1 MISGDPVV
9 IIADDD
15 IDDRLLLTEALV
27 ENGVERD
34 RIVLAC
40 DGEELLSVLALYA
53 QSSSLVFLDLNMPK
67 KNGLRVLEAMRA
79 NPTQRHIPV
88 LVFTTSNSRSDILS
102 SYDLGCN
109 AYFEKPYSY
118 SELVDM
124 VGIIKAYWF
133 QKATLISPDYADIP
147 RKNN

>member
-27 ENGVERD
+27 ENGVDRD
-34 RIVLAC
+34 KVVLAC

-67 KNGLRVLEAMRA
+67 KNGLKVLEAMRA

-88 LVFTTSNSRSDILS
+88 LIFTTSNSRSDIIA

-133 QKATLISPDYADIP
+133 QKATLINPDYADIP
-147 RKNN
+147 RKN

>member
-1 MISGDPVV
+1 MVSGDPMV

-34 RIVLAC
+34 KILLAC
-40 DGEELLSVLALYA
+40 DGEELLSLLALHGH
-53 QSSSLVFLDLNMPK
+53 SSCLVFLDLNMPK
-67 KNGLRVLEAMRA
+67 KNGLKVLEAMRS
-79 NPTQRHIPV
+79 NPAQRHIPV
-88 LVFTTSNSRSDILS
+88 LIFTTSNSRSDILS

-118 SELVDM
+118 SELVDLIS
-124 VGIIKAYWF
+124 VIKTYWF
-133 QKATLISPDYADIP
+133 QKATLINPDYADVP
-147 RKNN
+147 GKN

>member
-1 MISGDPVV
+1 MVSGVPMV

-27 ENGVERD
+27 ENGVERS
-34 RIVLAC
+34 RILLAC
-40 DGEELLSVLALYA
+40 DGEELLSLLAEY
-53 QSSSLVFLDLNMPK
+53 SHTPSIIFLDLNMPK
-67 KNGLRVLEAMRA
+67 KNGLKTLEAIRA

-88 LVFTTSNSRSDILS
+88 LIFTTSNSRSDILS

-124 VGIIKAYWF
+124 VGVIKSYWF
-133 QKATLISPDYADIP
+133 EKATLIKPDFAELP
-147 RKNN
+147 RRN

>member
-1 MISGDPVV
+1 MVSGVPMV

-27 ENGVERD
+27 ENGVERS
-34 RIVLAC
+34 RILLAC
-40 DGEELLSVLALYA
+40 DGEELLSLLAEY
-53 QSSSLVFLDLNMPK
+53 SHTPSIIFLDLNMPK
-67 KNGLRVLEAMRA
+67 KNGLKTLEAIRA

-88 LVFTTSNSRSDILS
+88 LIFTTSNSRSDILS

-124 VGIIKAYWF
+124 IGVIKSYWF
-133 QKATLISPDYADIP
+133 EKATLIKPDFAELP
-147 RKNN
+147 RKN

>member
-1 MISGDPVV
+1 MVSGEPVV

-27 ENGVERD
+27 ENGVERE

-67 KNGLRVLEAMRA
+67 KNGLKVLEAMRA

-88 LVFTTSNSRSDILS
+88 LIFTTSNSRSDILS
-102 SYDLGCN
+102 SYDLGCS

-133 QKATLISPDYADIP
+133 EKATLINPDYADIP
-147 RKNN
+147 RKN

>member
-1 MISGDPVV
+1 MVSGEPMV

-34 RIVLAC
+34 KILLAC
-40 DGEELLSVLALYA
+40 DGEELLSLLVIHS
-53 QSSSLVFLDLNMPK
+53 QTPCLVFLDLNMPK
-67 KNGLRVLEAMRA
+67 KNGLKVLEAMRS

-88 LVFTTSNSRSDILS
+88 LIFTTSNSRSDIIS

-124 VGIIKAYWF
+124 VGVIKAYWF
-133 QKATLISPDYADIP
+133 QKATLINPDYADVP
-147 RKNN
+147 RKN

>member
-1 MISGDPVV
+1 MV

-27 ENGVERD
+27 ENGVDRD

-40 DGEELLSVLALYA
+40 DGEELLSVLAIHS
-53 QSSSLVFLDLNMPK
+53 QSSCLVFLDLNMPK
-67 KNGLRVLEAMRA
+67 KNGLKVLEAIRA

-88 LVFTTSNSRSDILS
+88 LIFTTSNSRSDIIL

-118 SELVDM
+118 SELVEM
-124 VGIIKAYWF
+124 IGVIRAYWF
-133 QKATLISPDYADIP
+133 QKATLINPDYADLP
-147 RKNN
+147 RKN

>member
-1 MISGDPVV
+1 MV

-27 ENGVERD
+27 ENGVERSK
-34 RIVLAC
+34 ILLAC
-40 DGEELLSVLALYA
+40 DGEELLSLLAEY
-53 QSSSLVFLDLNMPK
+53 SHMPSIIFLDLNMPK
-67 KNGLRVLEAMRA
+67 KNGLNTLEAIRA

-88 LVFTTSNSRSDILS
+88 LIFTTSNSRSDILS

-124 VGIIKAYWF
+124 VGVIKSYWF
-133 QKATLISPDYADIP
+133 EKATLIKPDFAELP
-147 RKNN
+147 RRN

>member
-1 MISGDPVV
+1 MVSGVPMV

-27 ENGVERD
+27 ENGVERSK
-34 RIVLAC
+34 ILLAC
-40 DGEELLSVLALYA
+40 DGEELLSLLAEYS
-53 QSSSLVFLDLNMPK
+53 QTPSIIFLDLNMPK
-67 KNGLRVLEAMRA
+67 KNGLKTLEAIRS

-88 LVFTTSNSRSDILS
+88 LIFTTSNSRSDILA

-124 VGIIKAYWF
+124 VGVIKSYWF
-133 QKATLISPDYADIP
+133 EKATLIKPDFAELP
-147 RKNN
+147 RKN

>member
-1 MISGDPVV
+1 MV

-27 ENGVERD
+27 ENGVERS
-34 RIVLAC
+34 RILLAC
-40 DGEELLSVLALYA
+40 DGEELLSLLAEY
-53 QSSSLVFLDLNMPK
+53 SHTPSIIFLDLNMPK
-67 KNGLRVLEAMRA
+67 KNGLKTLEAIRA

-88 LVFTTSNSRSDILS
+88 LIFTTSNSRSDILS

-124 VGIIKAYWF
+124 VGVIKSYWF
-133 QKATLISPDYADIP
+133 EKATLIKPDFAELP
-147 RKNN
+147 RRN

>member
-1 MISGDPVV
+1 MVSGVPMV

-27 ENGVERD
+27 ENGVERSK
-34 RIVLAC
+34 ILLAC
-40 DGEELLSVLALYA
+40 DGEELLSLLAEY
-53 QSSSLVFLDLNMPK
+53 SHMPSIIFLDLNMPK
-67 KNGLRVLEAMRA
+67 KNGLNTLEAIRA

-88 LVFTTSNSRSDILS
+88 LIFTTSNSRSDILS

-124 VGIIKAYWF
+124 VGVIKSYWF
-133 QKATLISPDYADIP
+133 EKATLIKPDFAELP
-147 RKNN
+147 RRN